1 MITLSTMEIEHIT
14 LSTSMRKLIG
24 TRSILQE
31 IGSITL
37 NGITSPISTVHST
50 VFKLS
55 QSRVFEDN
63 KSFQKFAMMP
73 KISPRTK
80 HIEIH
85 KK

>member
-1 MITLSTMEIEHIT
+1 MEAEYITLSTA
-14 LSTSMRKLIG
+14 MRKLIG

-31 IGSITL
+31 TGSITL
-37 NGITSPISTVHST
+37 NGITASILTVHST

-55 QSRVFEDN
+55 QSQVFEDN
-63 KSFQKFAMMP
+63 KSFQKFVMMP

-85 KK
+85 EK